1 MNKQSDCSVFHQW
14 ARGRND
20 VARLVLQEF
29 SGKYF
34 LHLRV
39 FYFDEEGELKP
50 TKSGLVIPYEELKP
64 LRRALRK
71 AEEELA
77 PRDSQEVQPVRRKR
91 ESKREKKSGWGASSK
106 SERPPWE

>member
-1 MNKQSDCSVFHQW
+1 MNKQSDCNIFHQW

-29 SGKYF
+29 NGKRF

-39 FYFDEEGELKP
+39 FYFDEKGELKP
-50 TKSGLVIPYEELKP
+50 TKSGLVIPYDQIP
-64 LRRALRK
+64 PLRK
-71 AEEELA
+71 ALRQAENELNNKPTPEA
-77 PRDSQEVQPVRRKR
+77 QPVKVNKDPKRK
-91 ESKREKKSGWGASSK
+91 KKSGWGASSK